1 MRHANCTQK
10 MQMSYKKGNA
20 MKDIKELWIEYQREK
35 ELQVVEIP
43 ITNHNEERLRE
54 LENAIFS
61 RKRFEE
67 TLSMPT
73 SSTDKIRA

>member
-1 MRHANCTQK
+1 
-10 MQMSYKKGNA
+10 
-20 MKDIKELWIEYQREK
+20 MKDIKELWTEYQREK

-43 ITNHNEERLRE
+43 VTDHNEERIKE

-61 RKRFEE
+61 RKPFEE

-73 SSTDKIRA
+73 VSTDKIRA

>member
-1 MRHANCTQK
+1 
-10 MQMSYKKGNA
+10 
-20 MKDIKELWIEYQREK
+20 MKDIKELWTEYQREK